1 MYSGGGDMQSD
12 LAALGLPGQL
22 ANSLAPQ
29 AVEVW
34 PEHWPALELFAALA
48 TQWRVGVSGPT
59 GLDYTAIA
67 AVMELQ
73 DIAPEDRRE
82 RFDELRV
89 MEREAL
95 DVFSE
100 KSQAK

>member
-1 MYSGGGDMQSD
+1 M
-12 LAALGLPGQL
+12 
-22 ANSLAPQ
+22 
-29 AVEVW
+29 
-34 PEHWPALELFAALA
+34 
-48 TQWRVGVSGPT
+48 SGPT

>member
-1 MYSGGGDMQSD
+1 LYSGGGDVQSD

-29 AVEVW
+29 DVMVW
-34 PEHWPALELFAALA
+34 PEHGQALELFAALA
-48 TQWRVGVSGPT
+48 TQWRTGMSGPT
-59 GLDYTAIA
+59 GLDYPAIA

-82 RFDELRV
+82 RFDEMRV

-95 DVFSE
+95 DVFSDE
-100 KSQAK
+100 RQAK